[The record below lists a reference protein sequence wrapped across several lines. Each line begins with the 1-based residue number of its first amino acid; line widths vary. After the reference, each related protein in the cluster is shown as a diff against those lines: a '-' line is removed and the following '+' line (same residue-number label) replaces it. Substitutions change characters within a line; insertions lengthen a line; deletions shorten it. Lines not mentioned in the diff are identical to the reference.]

1 MQYIFQDHPALAPET
16 ANAFYEISLR
26 WAAEHGTAFVLTMY
40 PRDYG
45 RAADIERFAALGAAT
60 WMHRPGEEVVEV
72 IGAVGEELVDTL
84 FESLMPM
91 GAITGDLCP
100 VGDLRVMRGQRTLYR
115 VSEYGRDQVFEL
127 TDDELA
133 ALGARLFEAGLGAE
147 LLAPMPLH

>member
-1 MQYIFQDHPALAPET
+1 MQYIFQDHPALSPET

-26 WAAEHGTAFVLTMY
+26 WAAEYGTAFALTMY

-60 WMHRPGEEVVEV
+60 WMHRPGEEMVEV

-84 FESLMPM
+84 FQSLMPM

-100 VGDLRVMRGQRTLYR
+100 VGDLRVLRGQRILYR
-115 VSEYGRDQVFEL
+115 VSEYGRDQIFEL
-127 TDDELA
+127 TDDELG
-133 ALGARLFEAGLGAE
+133 ALSARLFEAGLGTE
-147 LLAPMPLH
+147 LLAPMPPH